1 MSPRQRSG
9 SRQCV
14 YLFEISS
21 VPTGRSRGSRFRC
34 SSCMARSIPRYPLP
48 LASGCLRWRTSQNGL
63 SALPEAAITIWTTS
77 APLKS
82 REISSTLR
90 GGDGCHKGRIFRAR
104 TRWGLD
110 RMSAHGPMPRS
121 AWMFPALA
129 VLLFAVATGLG
140 LDFTPSVGGL
150 LFAVVLLAILF
161 GTVFAAV
168 HHAEVIA
175 ERIGEPYGTLLLT
188 LAVTIIEVA
197 LIATIML
204 GDKPQPALARDTVFA
219 VVMIVCNGLVGLCIF
234 IGGLRYREQDFQV
247 SGANLYLSVLFV
259 LATITLIM
267 PNYTLTAP
275 GPIYSAAQLGFVDL
289 VTLMLYGVFLYT
301 QTIRHSDYFIKG
313 GVGAATETSSLSNR
327 MLALS
332 IALLLISLLAVALL
346 AKKFS
351 LVVDVVTAM
360 IGAPPAFAGV
370 LVALLILLP
379 EGVTA
384 IAAARNNDLQKSIN
398 LALGS
403 SLATIGL
410 TIPAVGVATY
420 ALDKERV
427 LGLNGQGMVLLLLT
441 FVLSMLTF
449 GTGRT
454 NILFGLVHMVVFA
467 VFVFMVFVP

>member
-1 MSPRQRSG
+1 
-9 SRQCV
+9 
-14 YLFEISS
+14 
-21 VPTGRSRGSRFRC
+21 
-34 SSCMARSIPRYPLP
+34 
-48 LASGCLRWRTSQNGL
+48 
-63 SALPEAAITIWTTS
+63 
-77 APLKS
+77 
-82 REISSTLR
+82 
-90 GGDGCHKGRIFRAR
+90 
-104 TRWGLD
+104 
-110 RMSAHGPMPRS
+110 MSAHGPMPRS
-121 AWMFPALA
+121 AWIFPALA
-129 VLLFAVATGLG
+129 VALFAVATGLG
-140 LDFTPSVGGL
+140 LSFTPSPGGL
-150 LFAVVLLAILF
+150 VFAVALLSILF

-168 HHAEVIA
+168 HHAEIIA

-204 GDKPQPALARDTVFA
+204 GDKPVPALARDTVFA

-259 LATITLIM
+259 MATITLIM

-275 GPIYSAAQLGFVDL
+275 GPIYSAAQLGFVSV
-289 VTLMLYGVFLYT
+289 VTVILYGVFLYT
-301 QTIRHSDYFIKG
+301 QTIRHRDYFISDAA
-313 GVGAATETSSLSNR
+313 GAVDDGAPMSNR

-332 IALLLISLLAVALL
+332 IALLLVSLLAVVLL

-351 LVVDVVTAM
+351 LVVDVVTAK

-379 EGVTA
+379 EGVAA
-384 IAAARNNDLQKSIN
+384 ISAARKNDLQKSIN

-410 TIPAVGVATY
+410 TIPAVAVAAY
-420 ALDKERV
+420 ALDRQLV
-427 LGLNGQGMVLLLLT
+427 LGLNLQEMVLLVLT
-441 FVLSMLTF
+441 FILSMLTF

-467 VFVFMVFVP
+467 VFIFLVFVP

>member
-1 MSPRQRSG
+1 
-9 SRQCV
+9 
-14 YLFEISS
+14 
-21 VPTGRSRGSRFRC
+21 
-34 SSCMARSIPRYPLP
+34 
-48 LASGCLRWRTSQNGL
+48 
-63 SALPEAAITIWTTS
+63 
-77 APLKS
+77 
-82 REISSTLR
+82 
-90 GGDGCHKGRIFRAR
+90 
-104 TRWGLD
+104 
-110 RMSAHGPMPRS
+110 MSAHGPMPRS

-129 VLLFAVATGLG
+129 MLLFAVATGLG
-140 LDFTPSVGGL
+140 LGFTPSIGGL
-150 LFAVVLLAILF
+150 LFAVVLLSILF

-234 IGGLRYREQDFQV
+234 IGGLRFREQDFQV

-267 PNYTLTAP
+267 PNYTLTSP
-275 GPIYSAAQLGFVDL
+275 GPVYSAAQLGFVSV
-289 VTLMLYGVFLYT
+289 VTLILYAVFLYT
-301 QTIRHSDYFIKG
+301 QTIRHRDYFINQAEG
-313 GVGAATETSSLSNR
+313 EAAGESRLSNR
-327 MLALS
+327 MLLLS
-332 IALLLISLLAVALL
+332 IALLLVSLFAVVLL

-351 LVVDVVTAM
+351 ASVDIVTAK

-370 LVALLILLP
+370 IVAILILLP
-379 EGVTA
+379 ESVAAVG
-384 IAAARNNDLQKSIN
+384 AARKNDLQKSIN

-410 TIPAVGVATY
+410 TVPAVAVVAY
-420 ALDKERV
+420 ALDKQLV
-427 LGLNGQGMVLLLLT
+427 LGLNAPEMVLLLLT
-441 FVLSMLTF
+441 FVVSMLTF

-454 NILFGLVHMVVFA
+454 NILFGFVHMVVFA

>member
-1 MSPRQRSG
+1 
-9 SRQCV
+9 
-14 YLFEISS
+14 
-21 VPTGRSRGSRFRC
+21 
-34 SSCMARSIPRYPLP
+34 
-48 LASGCLRWRTSQNGL
+48 
-63 SALPEAAITIWTTS
+63 
-77 APLKS
+77 
-82 REISSTLR
+82 
-90 GGDGCHKGRIFRAR
+90 
-104 TRWGLD
+104 
-110 RMSAHGPMPRS
+110 MSAHGPMPRS

-129 VLLFAVATGLG
+129 VGLFAVASGLG
-140 LDFTPSVGGL
+140 LAFTPSAAGL
-150 LFAVVLLAILF
+150 AFAAILLAVLF

-197 LIATIML
+197 LITTIML
-204 GDKPQPALARDTVFA
+204 GDKPAPALARDTVFA

-247 SGANLYLSVLFV
+247 SGSNLYLSVLFV

-267 PNYTLTAP
+267 PNYTLTTP
-275 GPIYSAAQLGFVDL
+275 GPIYSATQLGFVDV
-289 VTLMLYGVFLYT
+289 VTLVLYAVFLYT
-301 QTIRHSDYFIKG
+301 QTILHRDYFINQR
-313 GVGAATETSSLSNR
+313 ADTSAETSHVSSG

-332 IALLLISLLAVALL
+332 AGLLLISLLAVVLL

-351 LVVDVVTAM
+351 LVVDAVAAM

-379 EGVTA
+379 EGVSA

-410 TIPAVGVATY
+410 TIPAVGVAAH
-420 ALDKERV
+420 ALDKQLV
-427 LGLNGQGMVLLLLT
+427 LGLNDQGMVLLLLT
-441 FVLSMLTF
+441 FFLSMLTF

-467 VFVFMVFVP
+467 VFVFLVFVP